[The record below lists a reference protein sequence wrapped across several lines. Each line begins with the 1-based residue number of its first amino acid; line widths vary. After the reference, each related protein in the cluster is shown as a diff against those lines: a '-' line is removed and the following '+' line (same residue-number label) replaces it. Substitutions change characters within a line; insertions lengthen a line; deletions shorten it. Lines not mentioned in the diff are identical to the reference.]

1 MRTHILLI
9 NDDPAKVVAVRRALI
24 NSTKGAFAV
33 ESTGSCSEALERIT
47 RNGAQYQQRTIAAV
61 VVDLSL
67 PDSRGLDTI
76 DRLLRAAPQIPILV
90 LSAPQDQ
97 AAEGPAGHRRTSRER
112 RGAVRSR
119 ACPAYTQLH
128 RRRGHEPARRGIL
141 PVARVPRAT
150 TP

>member
-97 AAEGPAGHRRTSRER
+97 DIAK
-112 RGAVRSR
+112 
-119 ACPAYTQLH
+119 
-128 RRRGHEPARRGIL
+128 L
-141 PVARVPRAT
+141 PQKLSA
-150 TP
+150 